1 MQTRLS
7 PVDPEYGKL
16 NIQQI
21 EERIRIRAYEIYQER
36 GRREGDALED
46 WLEAKAEVL
55 GVANNPKAA

>member
-21 EERIRIRAYEIYQER
+21 EERIRIRAYEIYDER

-46 WLEAKAEVL
+46 WIEAKAEVL

>member
-16 NIQQI
+16 NMQQI
-21 EERIRIRAYEIYQER
+21 EERIRIRAYEIYEEC
-36 GRREGDALED
+36 GRREGHALED
-46 WLEAKAEVL
+46 WLEAKVEVL